1 MPVVVTFVTFV
12 TILIFAFAPAW
23 QVSYGAMSGSETS
36 NFNVKIMTFENHCF
50 CYFQTFR
57 LSEVFR
63 YISRCSAFLFVQ
75 MELTNFSQ
83 QEKQSSRKIMD
94 NLHLPVVGACW
105 FRPTCPN
112 SNLVS
117 MAIDPVQKGT
127 ILSVLSTYYSL
138 IDQWNTSEIIV
149 FVFKHVIFSNKS
161 WFPTVISDNT
171 PPCHKVWS
179 SKSTRHKLNSIPSGK
194 LT

>member
-1 MPVVVTFVTFV
+1 
-12 TILIFAFAPAW
+12 
-23 QVSYGAMSGSETS
+23 
-36 NFNVKIMTFENHCF
+36 
-50 CYFQTFR
+50 
-57 LSEVFR
+57 
-63 YISRCSAFLFVQ
+63 

-127 ILSVLSTYYSL
+127 ILSTYYSL
-138 IDQWNTSEIIV
+138 LDQWNTSEIIV
-149 FVFKHVIFSNKS
+149 FVFKHVN
-161 WFPTVISDNT
+161 V
-171 PPCHKVWS
+171 S
-179 SKSTRHKLNSIPSGK
+179 SKS
-194 LT
+194 